1 MTSGHVTCSGLVG
14 KRVAIMSYGS
24 RGDVQPFV
32 ALGTRL
38 LEEGTQ
44 VLVVTNV
51 DQTDF
56 VRSFG
61 LEVAGTMSSCREG
74 FESVEFSQGIATG
87 NFSAFFARQFKEKA
101 AKMPETSRMEYEA
114 VRAFAPDLIYATPLT
129 YKNACQVSSAL
140 AVPMVLG
147 SLFPAEAPLSNLGFR
162 PFRPPEHP
170 TLIHWSPEL
179 TEVQP
184 WQAASHL
191 VTGFLVVGGQEDDQ
205 RVEDHVFGGAEA
217 RRKLESFLTAGEPPV
232 YMGWGSMLVPPETAC
247 LAVRALKRAGL
258 RGIVLGGWAKLS
270 EEMLMGQPDEAELSA
285 YAAAHVLFVQ
295 SAPHEWLLPRC
306 AVTVHHGGAGTTAA
320 ALRAGVPT
328 VVIPCGLDQPDNAR
342 VVERSGCGVALQQI
356 ASVTASG
363 LAEALRRC
371 VQDEAMR
378 ERCQDTAARLR
389 SEDGLGIAAQAIAAF
404 LEQKASEDRTI
415 TEARARALATRLAAQ
430 EVARNVIRSRFAQ
443 HFAGRFA
450 ARHMA
455 RSVA

>member
-1 MTSGHVTCSGLVG
+1 
-14 KRVAIMSYGS
+14 
-24 RGDVQPFV
+24 
-32 ALGTRL
+32 L

-74 FESVEFSQGIATG
+74 FESAEFARGIATG
-87 NFSAFFARQFKEKA
+87 DFSAFLARQFREKA
-101 AKMPETSRMEYEA
+101 AKEPETSRMEHEA

-129 YKNACQVSSAL
+129 YKNARRISSAL

-162 PFRPPEHP
+162 PFGPPEHP

-179 TEVQP
+179 TELQP
-184 WQAASHL
+184 WQTASHL
-191 VTGFLVVGGQEDDQ
+191 VTGFLIVGGQEDQ
-205 RVEDHVFGGAEA
+205 RVEDRVFGGVEA
-217 RRKLESFLTAGEPPV
+217 RSKLEGFLEAGAPPV

-247 LAVRALKRAGL
+247 LAVRALKMAGL
-258 RGIVLGGWAKLS
+258 RGVVLGGWAKLS
-270 EEMLMGQPDEAELSA
+270 EEMLAGQPDEAELVA
-285 YAAAHVLFVQ
+285 YAAEHVLFVLN
-295 SAPHEWLLPRC
+295 APHEWLLPRC

-328 VVIPCGLDQPDNAR
+328 VVTPCGLDQPDNAR
-342 VVERSGCGVALQQI
+342 VVEASGCGVALPQI

-363 LAEALRRC
+363 LAAALRRC
-371 VQDEAMR
+371 ADDEAMR
-378 ERCQDTAARLR
+378 VRCRAVGSRLR
-389 SEDGLGIAAQAIAAF
+389 SEDGLGAAARAIAGY
-404 LEQKASEDRTI
+404 LEQTAAEGRAVV
-415 TEARARALATRLAAQ
+415 EARARAVAMRLAAQ
-430 EVARNVIRSRFAQ
+430 DFARNFMARPPFAQ
-443 HFAGRFA
+443 HLA
-450 ARHMA
+450 ARHAA